1 MSTYL
6 TTDVPFRTQQFVIL
20 AAQAG
25 NFHKAARILHVDPS
39 VIIRSI
45 DRLERDLGAKIFE
58 RGSNHFSVTEAG
70 RLFVREIQQAA
81 THVER
86 ACDLI
91 RYHAQIERG
100 PFRLGYSAYIQ
111 SRLIPVLERLKLP
124 SKTSS
129 EKRFETN
136 EESDPPS
143 PNVESRISLQSGTT
157 VQLIDRVQRGE
168 LHAAFGVQP
177 LS

>member
-45 DRLERDLGAKIFE
+45 DRLERDLGAKIFD
-58 RGSNHFSVTEAG
+58 RGNNHFSITEAG
-70 RLFVREIQQAA
+70 GLFVREIHQAV

-111 SRLIPVLERLKLP
+111 SRLIPVLEKLKLP

-129 EKRFETN
+129 ENRIETN

-143 PNVESRISLQSGTT
+143 LNVESRISF
-157 VQLIDRVQRGE
+157 RVGR
-168 LHAAFGVQP
+168 P
-177 LS
+177 YS